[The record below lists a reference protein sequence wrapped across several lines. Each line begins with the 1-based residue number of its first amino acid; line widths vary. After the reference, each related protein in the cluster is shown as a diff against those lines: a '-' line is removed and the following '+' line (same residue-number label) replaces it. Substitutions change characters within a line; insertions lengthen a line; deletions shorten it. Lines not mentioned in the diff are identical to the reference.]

1 LTKTYLHL
9 AKASP
14 YLVVHSRHHMKYPII
29 DLNALPIMMKFD
41 NHSGVAFQL
50 LSSNCDCPLV
60 TDTFVGS

>member
-1 LTKTYLHL
+1 
-9 AKASP
+9 
-14 YLVVHSRHHMKYPII
+14 MKYPII